1 MRPPVK
7 LQNPKLGVNI
17 DHVAT
22 LRQARGT
29 DYPSIVNA
37 ALAAESGGADF
48 ITVHL
53 REDRR
58 HIQDSDVFNLKRE
71 IKTYLNLELAATEA
85 MKQIALELVP
95 SAICI
100 VPEKRE
106 EITTEGGLDITKK
119 HSYLAKFC
127 EELSAKGITV
137 ALFLEP
143 DLEHIELAA
152 SIGVAAIELHTGE
165 YANTSDARRKK
176 ELDRLTQAASL
187 GRELG
192 LIINAGHGLNYE
204 NVWEVSR
211 IGLFTDLN
219 IGHSIVCK
227 AIDVGLA
234 SAVKLMKD
242 KLKGDEF

>member
-1 MRPPVK
+1 MK
-7 LQNPKLGVNI
+7 LHNPKLGVNI

-29 DYPSIVNA
+29 DYPNIVNA

-71 IKTYLNLELAATEA
+71 IKTFLNLELAATEE
-85 MKQIALELVP
+85 MKQIALDITP
-95 SAICI
+95 SAVCI

-106 EITTEGGLDITKK
+106 EITTEGGLKMTGKL
-119 HSYLAKFC
+119 SYLTEFC

-137 ALFLEP
+137 SLFLEP
-143 DLEHIELAA
+143 DTEHVELAA
-152 SIGVAAIELHTGE
+152 SIGVPAIELHTGE
-165 YANTSDARRKK
+165 YANSSSARRQK
-176 ELDRLTQAASL
+176 ELNRLKQAATL
-187 GRELG
+187 GHELG
-192 LIINAGHGLNYE
+192 LIINAGHGLDYE
-204 NVWEVSR
+204 NVQEISK

-234 SAVKLMKD
+234 SAVELMKSQ
-242 KLKGDEF
+242 LKGYQF

>member
-1 MRPPVK
+1 MK

-29 DYPSIVNA
+29 DYPSIVKA

-48 ITVHL
+48 ITAHL

-71 IKTYLNLELAATEA
+71 IKTYLNLELAATEE

-95 SAICI
+95 TAVCV

-106 EITTEGGLDITKK
+106 EITTEGGLNITKK
-119 HSYLAKFC
+119 HSYLSQFC
-127 EELSAKGITV
+127 GELSAQGITV

-143 DLEHIELAA
+143 ELTHVELAA
-152 SIGVAAIELHTGE
+152 SIGVSVVELHTGT
-165 YANTSDARRKK
+165 YANTSGARRKK

-187 GRELG
+187 GHELG
-192 LIINAGHGLNYE
+192 LIMNAGHGLDYD
-204 NVWEVSR
+204 NVQEVSK

-234 SAVKLMKD
+234 SAVELMKD
-242 KLKGDEF
+242 QLRKG

>member
-1 MRPPVK
+1 MK

-242 KLKGDEF
+242 KLKGNEF

>member
-1 MRPPVK
+1 MK

-29 DYPSIVNA
+29 DYPNIVNA
-37 ALAAESGGADF
+37 ALVAESSGADF

-58 HIQDSDVFNLKRE
+58 HIQDSDVFSLKRE
-71 IKTYLNLELAATEA
+71 IKTYLNLEIAATEE
-85 MKQIALELVP
+85 MKQIALKLIP
-95 SAICI
+95 SAVCV

-106 EITTEGGLDITKK
+106 EITTEGGLNITRRL
-119 HSYLAKFC
+119 SYLAQFC
-127 EELSAKGITV
+127 EVLSAKGITV

-143 DLEHIELAA
+143 DLTHVELAA
-152 SIGVAAIELHTGE
+152 SIGVSAIELHTGR
-165 YANTSDARRKK
+165 YANTSGAGRKK
-176 ELDRLTQAASL
+176 ELDRLKQAAAL
-187 GRELG
+187 GHKLG
-192 LIINAGHGLNYE
+192 LTVNAGHGLDYE
-204 NVWEVSR
+204 NVEDVIK

-234 SAVKLMKD
+234 SAVELMKNQ
-242 KLKGDEF
+242 LKRY

>member
-1 MRPPVK
+1 MK

-29 DYPSIVNA
+29 SYPSIVNA

-58 HIQDSDVFNLKRE
+58 HIQDSDVFNLKKE
-71 IKTYLNLELAATEA
+71 INTYLNLELAATEE
-85 MKQIALELVP
+85 MKQIALDLIP
-95 SAICI
+95 SAVCI
-100 VPEKRE
+100 VPEKRD
-106 EITTEGGLDITKK
+106 EITTEGGLNITRKF
-119 HSYLAKFC
+119 SYLAGFC

-143 DLEHIELAA
+143 KLAHIELAA
-152 SIGVAAIELHTGE
+152 SIGASAIELHTGE
-165 YANTSDARRKK
+165 YANTSNLGRKK
-176 ELDRLTQAASL
+176 ELDRLKQAATL

-192 LIINAGHGLNYE
+192 LIINAGHGLDYE
-204 NVWEVSR
+204 NVQDVSKL
-211 IGLFTDLN
+211 GLFRDLN

-227 AIDVGLA
+227 AIDVGLT

-242 KLKGDEF
+242 QIRG